1 VTTQN
6 LQLNEHSE
14 KLNKVIDRLL
24 NQILG
29 HEAAQIIYSYLESNH
44 SIQRHE
50 IAQKL
55 NSFNGALEEYLGSGA
70 FVIEK
75 AILENLEENREI
87 DFERHKILKL
97 A

>member
-1 VTTQN
+1 MVTRN
-6 LQLNEHSE
+6 LQLDEHSE
-14 KLNKVIDRLL
+14 KLNQLIDRLL

-29 HEAAQIIYSYLESNH
+29 HEAAQIIYSHLESNY

-50 IAQKL
+50 MAQKFD
-55 NSFNGALEEYLGSGA
+55 SFSGALEEYLGSGA

-75 AILENLEENREI
+75 AILASLEENRDI
-87 DFERHKILKL
+87 DFERYKILKL

>member
-1 VTTQN
+1 MTIQN
-6 LQLNEHSE
+6 LRLDEDGE
-14 KLNKVIDRLL
+14 RLNKLIDRLL

-29 HEAAQIIYSYLESNH
+29 QEATQIIYSHLESNH
-44 SIQRHE
+44 SIHRHE

-55 NSFNGALEEYLGSGA
+55 DSFNGALEEYLGSGA

-75 AILENLEENREI
+75 AILENLEENRDI
-87 DFERHKILKL
+87 GFERQRILKL

>member
-1 VTTQN
+1 MASQN
-6 LQLNEHSE
+6 LRLNEHDE
-14 KLNKVIDRLL
+14 RLNKIIDRLL

-29 HEAAQIIYSYLESNH
+29 QQAAQIIYTYLETNH

-70 FVIEK
+70 VVIER
-75 AILENLEENREI
+75 AIFENLEENRDLES
-87 DFERHKILKL
+87 ERHRILKL

>member
-1 VTTQN
+1 MATQN
-6 LQLNEHSE
+6 LQLDEYNG
-14 KLNKVIDRLL
+14 KLNQLIDRLL

-44 SIQRHE
+44 SIHRHE

-55 NSFNGALEEYLGSGA
+55 NSFNEALEEYLGSGA

-75 AILENLEENREI
+75 AILEGLENRDI

>member
-1 VTTQN
+1 VATRN
-6 LQLNEHSE
+6 LRLDEYNE
-14 KLNKVIDRLL
+14 KLNQLIDRLL

-55 NSFNGALEEYLGSGA
+55 NSFNEALEGYLGSGA

-75 AILENLEENREI
+75 AILASLEENKDI
-87 DFERHKILKL
+87 DFDRHKILKL